1 MKCWSLVLLGLVATR
16 SLGRRDNLR
25 HRTIIARGSRASSSN
40 DQANEFSLTRTAGS
54 GYYTV
59 AAALNGSTVH
69 LVVDTASP
77 WLWSYATGSHTGDD
91 YETTQDDAPTFNI
104 DYLSARLSGLVV
116 AKTLSFSNSAAE
128 QQTVQSEGALLQ
140 QRLRGMGADCWVG
153 QATAGDDFW
162 IRQWK
167 TSNIQGVLGLA
178 CGASDATGRNP
189 KPFNGRDPGRPSLQ
203 TALGCAVA
211 ATGDT
216 DLTFSLQLHDEG
228 GTLTFG
234 AIPESLLA
242 GLVTMPPSLLCG
254 NWRIPVQVSLGTKSD
269 SAGKSQAEAVLD
281 SAAVGIIG
289 PEEQVASLAS
299 RLGTSIEVRKGRMV
313 FALPCNATDSIPSL
327 VFNVGAVGQM
337 AQVELGGSALVTPDH
352 DSAAGN
358 CRLVLAAWD
367 SPQWLLG
374 GPFLRQIRGAVFD
387 AGSRQV
393 SIAP

>member
-25 HRTIIARGSRASSSN
+25 HSTIIARRSRASSSN
-40 DQANEFSLTRTAGS
+40 DQATEFSLTRTAGS

-77 WLWSYATGSHTGDD
+77 WLWSYGTGSHTGDD
-91 YETTQDDAPTFNI
+91 DETMQAEPPTFNI

-116 AKTLSFSNSAAE
+116 SKTLSFTHSAAE
-128 QQTVQSEGALLQ
+128 QQTVQSEDALLQ
-140 QRLRGMGADCWVG
+140 QSSSGMGSQCWVG
-153 QATAGDDFW
+153 QATAGDSFW

-178 CGASDATGRNP
+178 CGANDATQPSNDRNP
-189 KPFNGRDPGRPSLQ
+189 GQPSLQ

-216 DLTFSLQLHDEG
+216 DLTFSLQLHEEG

-234 AIPESLLA
+234 AVPESLLA
-242 GLVTMPPSLLCG
+242 GLVTMPPSLFCG
-254 NWRIPVQVSLGTKSD
+254 NWRIPVRVSLGTKSG
-269 SAGKSQAEAVLD
+269 SNEKSQAEAVLD

-299 RLGTSIEVRKGRMV
+299 KLGTSIEVRSGRMV

-337 AQVELGGSALVTPDH
+337 AQVELGGSALVTPDR

-358 CRLVLAAWD
+358 CRLALAAWD

-374 GPFLRQIRGAVFD
+374 GPFLRQIRGLVFD
-387 AGSRQV
+387 AGTRSV